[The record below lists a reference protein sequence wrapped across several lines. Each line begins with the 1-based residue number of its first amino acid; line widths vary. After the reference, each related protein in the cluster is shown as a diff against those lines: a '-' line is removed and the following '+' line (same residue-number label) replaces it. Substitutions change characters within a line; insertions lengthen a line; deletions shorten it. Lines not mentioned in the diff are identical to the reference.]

1 MISILDII
9 KDTMVDGPGF
19 RTAIYC
25 AGCDN
30 ACPGCHNPQ
39 SWDINHGHWM
49 TTDELLR
56 EVMDDE
62 FADVTF
68 TGGDPMMQAKGFAEL
83 AAAIRHN
90 CFKTIWCYTGYRF
103 EWLLQQPDKRELLRH
118 IDVLVDGPFVL
129 KLRNPDLLYRGSS
142 NQRIIDV
149 QPSLRLGRPVV
160 MNDEQAMQMGS
171 S

>member
-39 SWDINHGHWM
+39 SWDIRHGHWM

-90 CFKTIWCYTGYRF
+90 CFKTIWCYTGYKF
-103 EWLLQQPDKRELLRH
+103 EWLLQQPDQRELMRH

>member
-68 TGGDPMMQAKGFAEL
+68 TGGDPMMQAKGFMEL

-103 EWLLQQPDKRELLRH
+103 EWLLQQPDQRELMRH

>member
-83 AAAIRHN
+83 SAAIRHN

-103 EWLLQQPDKRELLRH
+103 EWLLQQPDQRELMRH

>member
-1 MISILDII
+1 M
-9 KDTMVDGPGF
+9 
-19 RTAIYC
+19 
-25 AGCDN
+25 
-30 ACPGCHNPQ
+30 
-39 SWDINHGHWM
+39 
-49 TTDELLR
+49 
-56 EVMDDE
+56 EVIMADS

-68 TGGDPMMQAKGFAEL
+68 TGGDPMMQAKGFTEL

-103 EWLLQQPDKRELLRH
+103 EWLLQLPDQRELMRH